1 MSFQLPVRSKVTF
14 DLEVYRNYF
23 LCMFKDF
30 DTRKVKYFEQHTIG
44 SSSALERLANGGG
57 ATLDIERIKHFLR
70 KYTLVSFNGNN
81 YDAQILAL
89 ALDGASCSKLKDASD
104 HIIVG
109 NLKPW
114 EFREEY
120 GVQLPGYVDHID
132 LIEVA
137 PGQASLKLYG
147 GRLHSKTLQ
156 DLPIEPDALIT
167 LEDLPKMR
175 AYCAND
181 NDTTIDLALALAD
194 QIELRTQMS
203 HEYKIDLRSKS
214 DAQIAEAVIASQIQ
228 AQRRNMKIVRP
239 KVSAGTKFRYQIPN
253 FINYKSEVLQ
263 KMLEVVRA
271 SDFIVDKN
279 GSVLMPKQLE
289 EMVIRIGR
297 SAYQMGI
304 GGLHSTEKSQGV
316 VADANHFLIDRDVAS
331 YYPAIILLLKL
342 FPKHLGEAFLAVY
355 RGIVEKRL
363 KGKTLTKELKKL
375 GDMDGSKL
383 WAGITQTLKIVING
397 SFGKLGSKWSKL
409 YSPDLMIQV
418 TITGQLSLLMLI
430 EMLEAEGLSVVSA
443 NTDGVVIYG
452 DRSQQEALDDV
463 IFTWELETGFETED
477 TPYKALYSR
486 DVNSYI
492 AIKPNGECKTKGE
505 FAMFGY
511 DDPFRLS
518 VNPSN
523 TICVEAVTKF
533 LADGVPLARTVL
545 GCDDVRKFL
554 SVRRVNGGGLLTDL
568 AMDNKPTLSVMAEC
582 LLVNG
587 WYPMDHTKA
596 PGRTEWIYQDK
607 NVMSIREAYETLK
620 LNRRHEYLGK
630 VVRWYYGRDSK
641 ACITYKTN
649 GNKVSRSEGC
659 VPLMTLPDEM
669 PDDIDYNWYIE
680 EAQAMLSR
688 IGYVAVPD
696 EEECEL

>member
-30 DTRKVKYFEQHTIG
+30 DTRKVKYFEQHNIG
-44 SSSALERLANGGG
+44 PG

-114 EFREEY
+114 EFRDEY
-120 GVQLPGYVDHID
+120 GVSLPGYVDHID

-147 GRLHSKTLQ
+147 GRLHSRTLQ
-156 DLPIEPDALIT
+156 DLPIEPDQLIT
-167 LEDLPKMR
+167 IHDLDNMR

-568 AMDNKPTLSVMAEC
+568 AIDNKPTLTVMAEI
-582 LLVNG
+582 LKEHG

-596 PGRTEWIYQDK
+596 PGRTDWIFQERM
-607 NVMSIREAYETLK
+607 VASIREAYEHLK
-620 LNRRHEYLGK
+620 LNRTHEYLGK